1 MMMLDLKMGIISLY
15 MAVFIFHQVKLISLI
30 SYTNVKFCDSMAW
43 CIVLSIVTVVQI
55 VTWIIFNNVF
65 LEIIMNY
72 SKIWINWTGLDEIV
86 IGTNIYNPTNKASAY
101 LLYLIFSK
109 SVNDYSCILTMGK
122 WYIT

>member
-72 SKIWINWTGLDEIV
+72 SKIWMNWTGLDEIV

>member
-30 SYTNVKFCDSMAW
+30 SYTNVKFCDSMPW
-43 CIVLSIVTVVQI
+43 CIVLSVVTVVQI